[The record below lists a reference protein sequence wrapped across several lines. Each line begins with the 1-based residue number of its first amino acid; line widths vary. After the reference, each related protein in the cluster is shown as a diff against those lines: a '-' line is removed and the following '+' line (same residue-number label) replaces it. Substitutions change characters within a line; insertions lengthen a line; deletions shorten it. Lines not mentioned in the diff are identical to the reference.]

1 MLKIRKAYKVRLK
14 TNCDI
19 EHKLD
24 RFCGSCRFFW
34 NKCLAMNLER
44 LEKSQPIL
52 WYNEL
57 AFWLTVWKRSEEYG
71 FLKECPSQ
79 VLQQKL
85 KDLERAFRDCFD
97 KSQPLKRT
105 PVFKKRGLND
115 GIRFPQGYKIDNRR
129 IFLPKIGWIGFYKSF
144 DITGTI
150 KNITITHR
158 GGQWFASI
166 QVEEMIEIGKH
177 ASDSEIG
184 IDAGVK
190 CFAAFSD
197 GTLIE
202 GVHSFR
208 KHEER
213 LTREQRKLSRKKR
226 GSENWKKQK
235 IEISKLHHTIAN
247 VRSDF
252 LHKLSTNISENQAK
266 VYVEGLQIRN
276 MSASAKGS
284 IEEPGRNIK
293 AKSGLNKSILDQ
305 GWHEFRR
312 QLNYKLSWR
321 GGVLV
326 EVNPR
331 HTSQRCSCCGHTA
344 KENRVSQDVFRC
356 QVCEH
361 EENADINAA
370 KNILTV
376 GQTGMMACQA
386 NRISGRQ
393 QEPAGTREEVL
404 PVASLKPMESISF
417 R

>member
-1 MLKIRKAYKVRLK
+1 MQKIQKAYKVRLK
-14 TNCDI
+14 TNK
-19 EHKLD
+19 ESEVLLT
-24 RFCGSCRFFW
+24 RFCGASRFLW
-34 NKCLAMNLER
+34 NKSLSMNLER
-44 LEKSQPIL
+44 LEKRQPIL

-57 AFWLTVWKRSEEYG
+57 AYWLTVWKRSDEYS

-97 KSQPLKRT
+97 KSQPLKRA

-115 GIRFPQGYKIDNRR
+115 GIRFPQGFKIDNRR
-129 IFLPKIGWIGFYKSF
+129 IFLPKIGWVGFYKSCE
-144 DITGTI
+144 IIGKV
-150 KNITITHR
+150 KNITITNR

-166 QVEEMIEIGKH
+166 QVEQMIEIGNH

-190 CFAAFSD
+190 YFAAFSD
-197 GTLIE
+197 GTLVE
-202 GVHSFR
+202 GVNSFR

-213 LTREQRKLSRKKR
+213 LAREQRKLARKKK
-226 GSENWKKQK
+226 GSNNWKKQK
-235 IEISKLHHTIAN
+235 RKIAKLHHTIAN

-252 LHKLSTNISENQAK
+252 LHKLSTDISEKQAK

-284 IEEPGRNIK
+284 IEEPGRHVK

-305 GWHEFRR
+305 GWYEFKR
-312 QLNYKLSWR
+312 QLDYKLFWM
-321 GGVLV
+321 GGMLA

-331 HTSQRCSCCGHTA
+331 HTSQRCSSCGYTA
-344 KENRVSQDVFRC
+344 KENRASQDVFRC
-356 QVCEH
+356 LTCGH
-361 EENADINAA
+361 EEHADINAA

-376 GQTGMMACQA
+376 GQTGMACQA
-386 NRISGRQ
+386 NYISGRQ
-393 QEPAGTREEVL
+393 QELAEPL
-404 PVASLKPMESISF
+404 
-417 R
+417 

>member
-1 MLKIRKAYKVRLK
+1 MQKIQKAYKVRLK
-14 TNCDI
+14 TNK
-19 EHKLD
+19 ESEVLLT
-24 RFCGSCRFFW
+24 RFCGASRFLW
-34 NKCLAMNLER
+34 NKSLSMNLER
-44 LEKSQPIL
+44 LEKRQPIL

-57 AFWLTVWKRSEEYG
+57 AYWLTVWKRSDEYS

-97 KSQPLKRT
+97 KSQPLKRA

-115 GIRFPQGYKIDNRR
+115 GIRFPQGFKIDNRR
-129 IFLPKIGWIGFYKSF
+129 IFLPKIGWVGFYKSCE
-144 DITGTI
+144 IIGKV
-150 KNITITHR
+150 KNITITNR

-166 QVEEMIEIGKH
+166 QVEQMIEIGNH

-197 GTLIE
+197 GTLVE
-202 GVHSFR
+202 GVNSFR

-213 LTREQRKLSRKKR
+213 LAREQRKLARKKK
-226 GSENWKKQK
+226 GSNNWKKQK
-235 IEISKLHHTIAN
+235 RKIAKLHHTIAN

-252 LHKLSTNISENQAK
+252 LHKLSTDISEKQAK

-284 IEEPGRNIK
+284 IEEPGRHVK

-305 GWHEFRR
+305 GWYEFKR
-312 QLNYKLSWR
+312 QLDYKLFWM
-321 GGVLV
+321 GGMLA

-331 HTSQRCSCCGHTA
+331 HTSQRCSSCGYTA
-344 KENRVSQDVFRC
+344 KENRASQDVFRC
-356 QVCEH
+356 LTCGH
-361 EENADINAA
+361 EEHADINAA

-376 GQTGMMACQA
+376 GQTGMACQA
-386 NRISGRQ
+386 NYISGRQ
-393 QEPAGTREEVL
+393 QELAEPL
-404 PVASLKPMESISF
+404 
-417 R
+417 

>member
-14 TNCDI
+14 TNGDI
-19 EHKLD
+19 EHKLV
-24 RFCGSCRFFW
+24 RFCGSSRFLW

-44 LEKSQPIL
+44 MEKRQPIL

-57 AFWLTVWKRSEEYG
+57 AYWLTVWKRSEEYG

-85 KDLERAFRDCFD
+85 KDLERAFRDCYD
-97 KSQPLKRT
+97 KSQSLKRT
-105 PVFKKRGLND
+105 PVFKKKGLGD
-115 GIRFPQGYKIDNRR
+115 GIRFPQGFRIDNRR
-129 IFLPKIGWIGFYKSF
+129 IFLPKIGWIGFYMSC

-150 KNITITHR
+150 KNITVTR
-158 GGQWFASI
+158 CGEKWYASI
-166 QVEEMIEIGKH
+166 QVEEMIVIGKH
-177 ASDSEIG
+177 AFDSEIG

-197 GTLIE
+197 GTKVE

-213 LTREQRKLSRKKR
+213 MAREQGRLSRKEK
-226 GSENWKKQK
+226 GSNNWKKQK
-235 IEISKLHHTIAN
+235 RKISQLHHMIAN

-252 LHKLSTNISENQAK
+252 LHKLSTDISENQAK
-266 VYVEGLQIRN
+266 VYVEELQIRN
-276 MSASAKGS
+276 MSASAKGT
-284 IEEPGRNIK
+284 IEEPGSSVK

-305 GWHEFRR
+305 GWFEFRR
-312 QLNYKLSWR
+312 QLDYKLFWR
-321 GGVLV
+321 GGMLA
-326 EVNPR
+326 EINPR

-344 KENRVSQDVFRC
+344 KENRVSQNVFRC
-356 QVCEH
+356 LACGH
-361 EENADINAA
+361 EENADVNAA

-376 GQTGMMACQA
+376 GQTGMTCAA

-404 PVASLKPMESISF
+404 PMAS
-417 R
+417 

>member
-1 MLKIRKAYKVRLK
+1 MLKIRKAYKVQFK
-14 TNCDI
+14 TNNNI
-19 EHKLD
+19 ENNLV
-24 RFCGSCRFFW
+24 RYCGSARFLW

-44 LEKSQPIL
+44 LEKRQPVL

-85 KDLERAFRDCFD
+85 KDLERAFMDCFD
-97 KSQPLKRT
+97 KSQPLKRV

-115 GIRFPQGYKIDNRR
+115 GIRFPQGFKIVGRR
-129 IFLPKIGWIGFYKSF
+129 IFLPKIGWIGFYKSQSVS
-144 DITGTI
+144 GKI
-150 KNITITHR
+150 KNITVSR
-158 GGQWFASI
+158 KGDRWYASI
-166 QVEEMIEIGKH
+166 QVEQTIENAKH
-177 ASDSEIG
+177 PSDSEIG
-184 IDAGVK
+184 IDTGIK

-197 GTLIE
+197 GTIVE
-202 GVHSFR
+202 GVNSFR
-208 KHEER
+208 NHEDR
-213 LTREQRKLSRKKR
+213 LSREQRKLSRKKK
-226 GSENWKKQK
+226 GSNNWKKQK
-235 IEISKLHHTIAN
+235 RKIAKLHHTIAN

-276 MSASAKGS
+276 MSASAKGT
-284 IEEPGRNIK
+284 IEEPGRNVK

-305 GWHEFRR
+305 GWFEFRR
-312 QLNYKLSWR
+312 QLDYKLFWM
-321 GGVLV
+321 GGMLA

-331 HTSQRCSCCGHTA
+331 HTSQRCSCCGHRA

-356 QVCEH
+356 QVCGH
-361 EENADINAA
+361 EENADVNAA

-376 GQTGMMACQA
+376 GQTEIIACQA

-393 QEPAGTREEVL
+393 QEPAGTRKEVL
-404 PVASLKPMESISF
+404 PVAS
-417 R
+417 

>member
-1 MLKIRKAYKVRLK
+1 MPKIRKAYKVQLK
-14 TNCDI
+14 TNENI
-19 EHKLD
+19 EHKLV
-24 RFCGSCRFFW
+24 RFCGSSRFLW

-44 LEKSQPIL
+44 LEKRQPIL

-57 AFWLTVWKRSEEYG
+57 AYWLTLWKQSEEYG

-85 KDLERAFRDCFD
+85 RDLERAFRDCFD
-97 KSQPLKRT
+97 KSQAVKRA
-105 PVFKKRGLND
+105 PVFKKKSLND
-115 GIRFPQGYKIDNRR
+115 GIRFPQGFKIDNRR
-129 IFLPKIGWIGFYKSF
+129 IFLPKIGWVGFHKSCE
-144 DITGTI
+144 ITGTI
-150 KNITITHR
+150 KNITITNR

-166 QVEEMIEIGKH
+166 QVEQMIEIGRH

-184 IDAGVK
+184 IDAGIK

-197 GTLIE
+197 GNKIE

-213 LTREQRKLSRKKR
+213 LAREQRKLSRKKR

-235 IEISKLHHTIAN
+235 REIAKLHHTIAN

-252 LHKLSTNISENQAK
+252 LHKLSTNISNNHAK
-266 VYVEGLQIRN
+266 VYVEELKIRN
-276 MSASAKGS
+276 MSVSAKGS
-284 IEEPGRNIK
+284 IEEPGRSVK

-305 GWHEFRR
+305 GWYEFRR
-312 QLNYKLSWR
+312 QLDYKLFWR
-321 GGVLV
+321 GGMLA

-331 HTSQRCSCCGHTA
+331 HTSQQCSSCGHTA

-356 QVCEH
+356 QVCGH
-361 EENADINAA
+361 EENADVNAA

-376 GQTGMMACQA
+376 GQTGMACQA
-386 NRISGRQ
+386 NRISDRQ

-404 PVASLKPMESISF
+404 PMAC
-417 R
+417 

>member
-1 MLKIRKAYKVRLK
+1 MLKIRKAYKVQFK
-14 TNCDI
+14 TNNNI
-19 EHKLD
+19 ENNLV
-24 RFCGSCRFFW
+24 RYCGSARFLW

-44 LEKSQPIL
+44 LEKRQPVL

-85 KDLERAFRDCFD
+85 KDLERAFMDCFD
-97 KSQPLKRT
+97 KSQPLKRV

-115 GIRFPQGYKIDNRR
+115 GIRFPQGFKIDNRR
-129 IFLPKIGWIGFYKSF
+129 IFLPKIGWIGFHKSCE
-144 DITGTI
+144 ITGTI
-150 KNITITHR
+150 KNITVTR
-158 GGQWFASI
+158 CGGKWYASI
-166 QVEEMIEIGKH
+166 QVEQMIEIGKH

-184 IDAGVK
+184 IDAGVI

-197 GTLIE
+197 GTMIN

-208 KHEER
+208 KHEYR
-213 LTREQRKLSRKKR
+213 LAKEQRKLSRMKK
-226 GSENWKKQK
+226 GSNNWKKQK
-235 IEISKLHHTIAN
+235 RKIAKLHHTIAN

-252 LHKLSTNISENQAK
+252 LHKLSTDISENQAK
-266 VYVEGLQIRN
+266 VYVEGLQIRK
-276 MSASAKGS
+276 MSASAKGT
-284 IEEPGRNIK
+284 IEEPGRNVK

-305 GWHEFRR
+305 GWFEFRR
-312 QLNYKLSWR
+312 QLDYKLFWM
-321 GGVLV
+321 GGMLA

-331 HTSQRCSCCGHTA
+331 HTSQRCSCCGHRA

-356 QVCEH
+356 QVCGH
-361 EENADINAA
+361 EENADVNAA

-376 GQTGMMACQA
+376 GQTEMIACQA

-393 QEPAGTREEVL
+393 QEPAGTRKEVL
-404 PVASLKPMESISF
+404 PVAS
-417 R
+417 